1 VIRLSRV
8 VAIEAKKKQMKKPSR
23 TKSKAGEKQGP
34 APGNVIRIMS
44 ARRKPVEVENRSG
57 RRQT

>member
-1 VIRLSRV
+1 MIQLSCV
-8 VAIEAKKKQMKKPSR
+8 VAIDAKKKQMKPSR
-23 TKSKAGEKQGP
+23 AKSKAGEKQEP
-34 APGNVIRIMS
+34 VAGNVIRTMS